1 MTIVIQKI
9 IKRRL
14 TEAIKTSGL
23 SMTEIAAA
31 LGLSVSII
39 AQYCNTKK
47 FPRLDTFAQLCKVL
61 DVSADYILGLDI
73 Q

>member
-1 MTIVIQKI
+1 MKI
-9 IKRRL
+9 SQQELIKKRL

-31 LGLSVSII
+31 LGLSVSIV

-47 FPRLDTFAQLCKVL
+47 LPRLDTFAQLCKFL
-61 DVSADYILGLDI
+61 DVSSDHILGLDI
-73 Q
+73 P